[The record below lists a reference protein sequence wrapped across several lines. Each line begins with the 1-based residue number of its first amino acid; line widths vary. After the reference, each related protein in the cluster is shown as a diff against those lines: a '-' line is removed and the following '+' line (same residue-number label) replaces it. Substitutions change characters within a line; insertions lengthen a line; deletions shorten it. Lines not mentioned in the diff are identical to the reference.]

1 MLGLGCDLQPGL
13 HHPDMTFR
21 REDLL
26 TGIEVLAKTVMKTFE
41 KHSQLAEESHAGG
54 IQGEVREIFQMY

>member
-26 TGIEVLAKTVMKTFE
+26 TGIEILAKTVIKTFE
-41 KHSQLAEESHAGG
+41 KYGDQ
-54 IQGEVREIFQMY
+54 